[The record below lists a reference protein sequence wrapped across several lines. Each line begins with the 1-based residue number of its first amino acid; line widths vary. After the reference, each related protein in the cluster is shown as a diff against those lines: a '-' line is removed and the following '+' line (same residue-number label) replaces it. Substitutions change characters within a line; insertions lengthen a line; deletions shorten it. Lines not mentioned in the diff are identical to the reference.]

1 MLFTLF
7 GVCFEFWI
15 TRIRLPQYQ
24 LKGVD
29 YGLGVLIWIIT
40 QWGTPVIGDWMMIL
54 VLLLLGYSIYTRARD
69 WRAAVVVS
77 IESLLI
83 VTIVTQLTQLIAPLI
98 AIADAIPLTFFL
110 FSLVIGGLLH
120 WSTRQ
125 SILPTGQI
133 NTMMAGLVS
142 LAFLLIIAYLK
153 FISGNQPTPTMTLVG
168 LGLVLILCVI
178 LLVGQREHQRLLKKQ
193 ALIALQQQT
202 LTSNQRYTRAMEQ
215 HYDELR
221 RFRHDY
227 QNVMLSLS
235 EYLATDDLAGLKHYY
250 QTNLVAKTAQLK
262 ASKYELEDLAKV
274 PDKAIKSI
282 LFNKLNSAQ
291 QSGVTVRFESQQVAQ
306 LTAVPSVDLAV
317 MLGIILDNAV
327 EATVNQSEGWVHVV
341 MIAVPT
347 AQTIL
352 VKNSL
357 AAKVPALWQLERS
370 GFSTKGSDRGLGLT
384 NLKSMLAIYPQVELA
399 TTITEQCFSQQ
410 LTIRL
415 DGQS

>member
-1 MLFTLF
+1 MM
-7 GVCFEFWI
+7 
-15 TRIRLPQYQ
+15 
-24 LKGVD
+24 
-29 YGLGVLIWIIT
+29 VL
-40 QWGTPVIGDWMMIL
+40 V
-54 VLLLLGYSIYTRARD
+54 VLLLGYSIYTRARD

-262 ASKYELEDLAKV
+262 ASKYELEDLTKV